1 MTDIAVVGGGPA
13 GSACAALLARGH
25 DVTVFEEHPRIG
37 VPVQCAGLI
46 SDAAIRLS
54 GVSPSFLAT
63 VYGAEAVFPDGT
75 VVEVRSKKPKAR
87 VVDRSELDSLMAA
100 RAMDA
105 GAEYRTSE
113 RVLSVGVSD
122 GVVLE
127 HPSGT
132 TRADLAIG
140 ADGPASVVAASIG
153 NNAPSEMIRGIQ
165 ADVRAG
171 MDRQDMF
178 RMHLGSEFA
187 PGFFAW
193 EIPCGD
199 FTRVGL
205 CTSWSAGPPAPYLKH
220 LLSRL
225 GYSDKVIGMSCG
237 RIPVGR
243 RRTMSSDRIM
253 LVGDAASQI
262 KPISG
267 GGIYPSMMAAP
278 LLAEVASSAIAEND
292 LSAKRLGE
300 YDRRFE
306 AVVGRE
312 LRSGARI
319 RRWFVRMDDDDLNRA
334 GGYSARQDV
343 RTVLDTMEIDNPVTV
358 IPKLLRHP
366 LVGIRGMYTLLR
378 CLI

>member
-105 GAEYRTSE
+105 GAEYRMSE
-113 RVLSVGVSD
+113 RVRSVGVSD

-165 ADVRAG
+165 ADVRVEI
-171 MDRQDMF
+171 DRQDMF

-225 GYSDKVIGMSCG
+225 GYSDKVVGMSCG

-267 GGIYPSMMAAP
+267 GGIYPSMIAAP
-278 LLAEVASSAIAEND
+278 LRAEVASSAIAEND

-334 GGYSARQDV
+334 GGYSVRPDV

>member
-1 MTDIAVVGGGPA
+1 
-13 GSACAALLARGH
+13 
-25 DVTVFEEHPRIG
+25 
-37 VPVQCAGLI
+37 
-46 SDAAIRLS
+46 
-54 GVSPSFLAT
+54 
-63 VYGAEAVFPDGT
+63 
-75 VVEVRSKKPKAR
+75 
-87 VVDRSELDSLMAA
+87 
-100 RAMDA
+100 
-105 GAEYRTSE
+105 
-113 RVLSVGVSD
+113 
-122 GVVLE
+122 
-127 HPSGT
+127 
-132 TRADLAIG
+132 
-140 ADGPASVVAASIG
+140 
-153 NNAPSEMIRGIQ
+153 
-165 ADVRAG
+165 

-278 LLAEVASSAIAEND
+278 LLAEVASPRTTSPRRGWGSTTVGSRPSSAG
-292 LSAKRLGE
+292 S
-300 YDRRFE
+300 
-306 AVVGRE
+306 
-312 LRSGARI
+312 SGAEPAY
-319 RRWFVRMDDDDLNRA
+319 A
-334 GGYSARQDV
+334 GGSSGW
-343 RTVLDTMEIDNPVTV
+343 TMTI
-358 IPKLLRHP
+358 
-366 LVGIRGMYTLLR
+366 
-378 CLI
+378 